1 MAAEILV
8 MPKSSIGT
16 MIGEAKQYLETASM
30 FAWTLTVVLLSIL
43 IEFAVSALLKR
54 WQNPQNGGKEVTE

>member
-1 MAAEILV
+1 LV

-16 MIGEAKQYLETASM
+16 MIGEAKQYLETTSM

-54 WQNPQNGGKEVTE
+54 WQDPEGMAKEVTE